1 MHLPCVGNPWTG
13 SFIAAVVTICGCG
26 SEAQEREPGL
36 PGAIA
41 TLSGGGSEGTGDP
54 GDDSGGEASTT
65 EGPPGVGEC
74 ESVVSEAEVGPP
86 PQDILVVVDNSD
98 SMVDEA
104 GFVQAQL
111 NEFSAL
117 IGSADVNAHIIL
129 MTSLPTLAAGVCI
142 DPPLGSGG
150 CPGADTNPP
159 SFVHIDTAV
168 GSTDALNRVQNLYN
182 DYREF
187 LRPSATTHLVVISD
201 DDTPIGPGTF
211 LDQMVELSPRFIDLR
226 FHAIVASENPGDA
239 CAVGS
244 ACCDYA
250 TAHGSRYEQIV
261 EMTGGVLGDICEQE
275 FQPIFEALAQE
286 VISEATL
293 SCSLEIPP
301 APEGESFDRDLV
313 NVAFNDGEGGS
324 FEFGRAESSGQCDGV
339 SDGWYYDDLE
349 DPAEILLCPQTC
361 SRVQGLAQASISVIF
376 GCATIPAG

>member
-41 TLSGGGSEGTGDP
+41 TLSGGGSEETGDP

-293 SCSLEIPP
+293 SCSLEIPL

-324 FEFGRAESSGQCDGV
+324 FEFGWAESSGQCDGV

>member
-1 MHLPCVGNPWTG
+1 MAL
-13 SFIAAVVTICGCG
+13 CGCG
-26 SEAQEREPGL
+26 SEDQERAIGGS
-36 PGAIA
+36 GAIA
-41 TLSGGGSEGTGDP
+41 TLSGAGSESTGDMDEP
-54 GDDSGGEASTT
+54 VGEASTT
-65 EGPPGVGEC
+65 AASPGGGQC
-74 ESVVSEAEVGPP
+74 ETVISEAQVGPP

-117 IGSADVNAHIIL
+117 IGAAEVNAHIIL
-129 MTSLPTLAAGVCI
+129 MTALPSVAAGVCI

-150 CPGADTNPP
+150 CPSADTNPP

-168 GSTDALNRVQNLYN
+168 GSTDALNRVQNLYL

-187 LRPSATTHLVVISD
+187 LRSGSTTHLVVISD

-211 LDQMVELSPRFIDLR
+211 LDQMVELHPRFTDLR
-226 FHAIVASENPGDA
+226 FHAIVASESPADA

-244 ACCDYA
+244 ACCEYA
-250 TAHGSRYEQIV
+250 TTHGSRYEQIV

-286 VISEATL
+286 VIAEATL
-293 SCSLEIPP
+293 SCAFEIPP
-301 APEGESFDRDLV
+301 APEGEVFDRDEV

-324 FEFGRAESSGQCDGV
+324 FEFGRTDSSAQCDGV
-339 SDGWYYDDLE
+339 PDGWFYDDAE
-349 DPAEILLCPQTC
+349 DPSEILLCPQTC
-361 SRVQGLAQASISVIF
+361 ESVQGLAQASIAVIF
-376 GCATIPAG
+376 GCATVPAG